1 MDTDLLFFVYILA
14 TFLIEREDCK
24 LPYDVL
30 DLQFCKQYT
39 THKPAPASIEFL
51 ELADILL
58 EENDWYIPTSNCEES
73 LLLFLNLIHEIEN

>member
-1 MDTDLLFFVYILA
+1 MVCGYRPVILCVPVYTSYISY
-14 TFLIEREDCK
+14 IGHEDCK

-39 THKPAPASIEFL
+39 THKPAPARIEFL

-58 EENDWYIPTSNCEES
+58 EENNWYIHS
-73 LLLFLNLIHEIEN
+73 HK